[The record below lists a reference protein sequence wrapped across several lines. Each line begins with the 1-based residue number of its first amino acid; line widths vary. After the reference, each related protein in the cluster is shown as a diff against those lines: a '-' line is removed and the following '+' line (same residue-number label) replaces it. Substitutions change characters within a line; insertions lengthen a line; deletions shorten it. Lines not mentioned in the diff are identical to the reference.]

1 MADIFISYKREDKEK
16 AAMLADKLMAS
27 GWSVWWDHDLL
38 GGEDYDVVIE
48 RELAEAKAVIVIW
61 SVLSKQSR
69 PVKDEAN
76 KALKRNV
83 LVPVTFDNTEPPI
96 GFGMTHTIIFENKN
110 QITDTEYKKL
120 YNSIKNK
127 TAIGDDEVDVTIP
140 PVRVTK
146 KNKTALFVF
155 LGIAVVAVIIFLM
168 FNRPKNSDYTSAT
181 KEPVN
186 AATEAVDNTAN
197 KNGGISRHVRTE
209 EEEVAAIFGN
219 KALEE
224 TLPGD
229 TITHYTI
236 KQVTDKSITITVEYS
251 YNLRHNNGVYLG
263 AWLYKSADAGGYP
276 PVILSSPAGNADITI
291 SLSDIKTAFT
301 SEGILVFMGES
312 YKSPFTYKVFNYQH
326 TWNP

>member
-48 RELAEAKAVIVIW
+48 RELADAKAVIVIW
-61 SVLSKQSR
+61 SALSKQSR

-110 QITDTEYKKL
+110 QVSDTEYKKL
-120 YNSIKNK
+120 YNSIKKK
-127 TAIGDDEVDVTIP
+127 TGTGDGVDGPLLPIGN
-140 PVRVTK
+140 TK

-155 LGIAVVAVIIFLM
+155 LGIAAVAVIIFLV

-186 AATEAVDNTAN
+186 TATEAVENTAN
-197 KNGGISRHVRTE
+197 KNEGISRHVRTE
-209 EEEVAAIFGN
+209 EEEVAAVFSN

-251 YNLRHNNGVYLG
+251 YNPRHNNGVYLG

-276 PVILSSPAGNADITI
+276 PVMLSSPAGSADITI

-312 YKSPFTYKVFNYQH
+312 YKRPFTYRVFNYEH
-326 TWNP
+326 TWSP